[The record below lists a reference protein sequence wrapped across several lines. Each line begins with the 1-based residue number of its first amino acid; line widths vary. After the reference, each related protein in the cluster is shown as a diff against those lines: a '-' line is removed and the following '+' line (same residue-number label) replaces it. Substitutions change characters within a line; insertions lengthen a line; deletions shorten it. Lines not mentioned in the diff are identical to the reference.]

1 MNERKILTRKQ
12 IRGLDRDLES
22 LIGDT
27 GLGVPGLAVVIY
39 KNGEQ
44 VYEKFL
50 GRRYIN
56 GVQPQFD
63 LPVTKDSRFRVAS
76 VSKQFTAL
84 TILQLAE
91 AGKLSLEEDICK
103 YLGFTLR
110 HPRYPEQPITIRM
123 LLSHISSLC
132 DGSIYAISPDEDIIE
147 LFMPEGLYYRG
158 GEHFSAIGGP
168 GTYFHYCNLNYG
180 LLGTI
185 IEVVTGVRFDMY
197 QRTHIL
203 KELNISGSYNIS
215 DFDTEDMKRL
225 GTVYQKQKAGRWDE
239 NGPWY
244 PQIDDYRGIVQ
255 PRHIV
260 RICNP
265 DQRQNDDFYNVA
277 GYVPGTNGTIFS
289 PQGGLR
295 ISAQE
300 LTNLLDM
307 YLHNGVYQGKQIV
320 TEAVL
325 KEMFSCQWYY
335 DRQCPNGDT
344 CGGTLETYGLGVYR
358 MLSDGTSRPVS
369 DRCID
374 LVGHT
379 GEAYG
384 LLSAIMIFPGTGN
397 GFLYIMNGEAI
408 AEEDMRA
415 RGIYSGNY
423 RWEERMMT
431 AIIQKAF

>member
-147 LFMPEGLYYRG
+147 LFM
-158 GEHFSAIGGP
+158 
-168 GTYFHYCNLNYG
+168 
-180 LLGTI
+180 
-185 IEVVTGVRFDMY
+185 
-197 QRTHIL
+197 
-203 KELNISGSYNIS
+203 
-215 DFDTEDMKRL
+215 
-225 GTVYQKQKAGRWDE
+225 QK
-239 NGPWY
+239 
-244 PQIDDYRGIVQ
+244 DYI
-255 PRHIV
+255 
-260 RICNP
+260 
-265 DQRQNDDFYNVA
+265 
-277 GYVPGTNGTIFS
+277 
-289 PQGGLR
+289 
-295 ISAQE
+295 
-300 LTNLLDM
+300 
-307 YLHNGVYQGKQIV
+307 
-320 TEAVL
+320 
-325 KEMFSCQWYY
+325 
-335 DRQCPNGDT
+335 
-344 CGGTLETYGLGVYR
+344 
-358 MLSDGTSRPVS
+358 
-369 DRCID
+369 
-374 LVGHT
+374 
-379 GEAYG
+379 
-384 LLSAIMIFPGTGN
+384 
-397 GFLYIMNGEAI
+397 I
-408 AEEDMRA
+408 AEENTFLLSV
-415 RGIYSGNY
+415 GP
-423 RWEERMMT
+423 ERIFITVILIM
-431 AIIQKAF
+431 AF